1 MSGWFEYIAAFM
13 VFFLT
18 HSIPV
23 RSPVKAALVGR
34 IGARGFT
41 IAYSLLSIAVLAWVI
56 VAAGRAP
63 FVPLWDWEPW
73 QNHLTIRL
81 MFVVCALAALAIGRP
96 NLLSFGGRDND
107 RFDPNHPGLIGWVRH
122 PLLMALML
130 WSLAHIPP
138 NGNLAHVILF
148 GVFAAFAGLGMRIID
163 RRQKRIL
170 GEERWTRLTR
180 MRRDIRPT
188 ANGLMR
194 VGIAVAVYLL
204 LISLHN
210 PVIGVDPLP

>member
-1 MSGWFEYIAAFM
+1 MSGWFEYIAAFV

-23 RSPVKAALVGR
+23 RPPVKAALVGR

-41 IAYSLLSIAVLAWVI
+41 MAYSLLSIAVLAWVI

-63 FVPLWDWEPW
+63 FVPLWDWAPW
-73 QNHLTIRL
+73 QNHVTLSVML
-81 MFVVCALAALAIGRP
+81 VVCILAALAIGRP

-107 RFDPNHPGLIGWVRH
+107 RFDPDHPGLIGWVRH
-122 PLLMALML
+122 PLLTALML
-130 WSLAHIPP
+130 WALAHIAP

-148 GVFAAFAGLGMRIID
+148 GVFAAFAAFGMHIID
-163 RRQKRIL
+163 RRQKRGL
-170 GEERWTRLTR
+170 GEERWAGLTR

-188 ANGLMR
+188 ANGVMR
-194 VGIAVAVYLL
+194 VGVAVVVYLL
-204 LISLHN
+204 LIALHG
-210 PVIGVDPLP
+210 PVIGVPPLP

>member
-1 MSGWFEYIAAFM
+1 MSGWFEYIAAFV

-23 RSPVKAALVGR
+23 RPPVKAALVGR

-41 IAYSLLSIAVLAWVI
+41 MAYSLLSIAVLAWVI

-63 FVPLWDWEPW
+63 FVPLWDWAPW
-73 QNHLTIRL
+73 QNHVTLSVML
-81 MFVVCALAALAIGRP
+81 VVCILAALAIGRP

-107 RFDPNHPGLIGWVRH
+107 RFDPDHPGLIGWVRH

-130 WSLAHIPP
+130 WALAHIAP

-148 GVFAAFAGLGMRIID
+148 GVFAAFAAFGMRIID
-163 RRQKRIL
+163 RRQKRGL
-170 GEERWTRLTR
+170 GEERWASLTR

-188 ANGLMR
+188 ANGVMR
-194 VGIAVAVYLL
+194 VGVAVVVYLL
-204 LISLHN
+204 LIALHG
-210 PVIGVDPLP
+210 PVIGVPPLP

>member
-1 MSGWFEYIAAFM
+1 MSGWFEYIAAFV

-23 RSPVKAALVGR
+23 RPPVKAALVGR

-41 IAYSLLSIAVLAWVI
+41 MAYSLLSIAVLAWVI

-63 FVPLWDWEPW
+63 FVPLWDWAPW
-73 QNHLTIRL
+73 QNHVTLSVML
-81 MFVVCALAALAIGRP
+81 VVCILAALAIGRP

-107 RFDPNHPGLIGWVRH
+107 RFDPDHPGLIGWVRH
-122 PLLMALML
+122 PLLTALML
-130 WSLAHIPP
+130 WALAHIAP

-148 GVFAAFAGLGMRIID
+148 GVFAAFAAFGMHIID

-170 GEERWTRLTR
+170 GEERWASLTR
-180 MRRDIRPT
+180 VRRDIRPT
-188 ANGLMR
+188 ANGVMR
-194 VGIAVAVYLL
+194 VGVAVVVYLL
-204 LISLHN
+204 LIALHG
-210 PVIGVDPLP
+210 PVIGVPPLP

>member
-1 MSGWFEYIAAFM
+1 MSGWFEYIAAFV

-23 RSPVKAALVGR
+23 RPPVKAALVGR

-41 IAYSLLSIAVLAWVI
+41 MAYSLLSIAVLAWVI

-63 FVPLWDWEPW
+63 FVPLWDWAPW
-73 QNHLTIRL
+73 QNHVTLSVML
-81 MFVVCALAALAIGRP
+81 VVCILAALAIGRP

-107 RFDPNHPGLIGWVRH
+107 RFDPDHPGLIGWVRH
-122 PLLMALML
+122 PLLTALML
-130 WSLAHIPP
+130 WALAHIAP

-148 GVFAAFAGLGMRIID
+148 GVFAAFAAFGMHIID
-163 RRQKRIL
+163 RRQKRGL
-170 GEERWTRLTR
+170 GEERWASLTR

-188 ANGLMR
+188 ANGVMR
-194 VGIAVAVYLL
+194 VGVAVVVYLL
-204 LISLHN
+204 LIALHG
-210 PVIGVDPLP
+210 PVIGVPPLP